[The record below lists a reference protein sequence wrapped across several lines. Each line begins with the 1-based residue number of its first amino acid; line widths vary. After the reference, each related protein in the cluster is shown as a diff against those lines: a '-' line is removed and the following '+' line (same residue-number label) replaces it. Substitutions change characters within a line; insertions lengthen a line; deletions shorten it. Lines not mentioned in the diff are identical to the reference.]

1 MALSTTNNRQ
11 EFTPTNG
18 QTDFQFTLPFFN
30 VSDIKVSILLANGN
44 IVPDSDFSFT
54 VSPING
60 NIELGADVTI
70 TISPDLTSSDK
81 VVIFR
86 EVPYTQE
93 YDLQEG
99 STIVPTAL
107 NKTFDRIVAQ
117 NQQQNDQLNR
127 TVVFPETDPSTTTYT
142 VGSTTRRANTALGF
156 DNDGN
161 VTELNLFDLE
171 AGAADSSKGIEVNNS
186 IIAGKVDNTTMQFD
200 NNGNFSVK
208 GIPFAKL
215 NDVIDDDT
223 MATATSTNLSTSE
236 AIKAY
241 VDSKLVN
248 NFPRFIEI
256 NGITTAPTTTGSHWT
271 TGSTSVKPPSDTGT
285 FIEFVNNFGQA
296 DAAEYTITTKL
307 AHLAST
313 AETDWHSKCYG
324 LLVRAATTI
333 HNGPN
338 AGYNFPNPV
347 TLNPRNCLIRTR
359 YYRGGTSTLYKDHI
373 IGRQYNAIL
382 DNYSYGGPDGS
393 STSIGNT
400 MGNNNDTFIPVTQA
414 MRDGADIYFKIT
426 VEGNKN
432 SSTTNATDNARIHIK
447 GAMLQG

>member
-1 MALSTTNNRQ
+1 MALSKTSNRQ
-11 EFTPTNG
+11 EFIPTNG

-54 VSPING
+54 VSPINN

-70 TISPDLTSSDK
+70 TISPDLTTSDK

-107 NKTFDRIVAQ
+107 NKTFDRVVAQ

-127 TVVFPETDPSTTTYT
+127 TVVFPETDPSTATYT
-142 VGSTTRRANTALGF
+142 VGSTIQRANTALGF

-161 VTELNLFDLE
+161 VTELNLFNLE
-171 AGAADSSKGIEVNNS
+171 AGAADTSKGIKVTNS

-215 NDVIDDDT
+215 NDVINDDT

-241 VDSKLVN
+241 IDSKVVN
-248 NFPRFIEI
+248 SFPRFIEI
-256 NGITTAPTTTGSHWT
+256 NGITTAPTTSGSYWT

-296 DAAEYTITTKL
+296 DAAEYTLTTKL

-313 AETDWHSKCYG
+313 AETDWQSKCYG

-333 HNGPN
+333 HNGPH
-338 AGYNFPNPV
+338 ATYNS
-347 TLNPRNCLIRTR
+347 TTGLYSLDPRKCFVRTR
-359 YYRGGTSTLYKDHI
+359 YYRGGSSTLYKDHI
-373 IGRQYNAIL
+373 IAMQSNAIL
-382 DNYSYGGPDGS
+382 SDFHDGQYAS
-393 STSIGNT
+393 GDIGQTIGNS
-400 MGNNNDTFIPVTQA
+400 NDCFIPVTQA
-414 MRDGADIYFKIT
+414 MRDGEDIYFKIT

-432 SSTTNATDNARIHIK
+432 ATSTNSGDNARIHIK

>member
-30 VSDIKVSILLANGN
+30 ISDVKVSILLANGT

-70 TISPDLTSSDK
+70 TISPALTTSDK

-127 TVVFPETDPSTTTYT
+127 TVVFPETDPSTVTYT
-142 VGSTTRRANTALGF
+142 VGSTTKRANTALGF
-156 DNDGN
+156 DNNGN
-161 VTELNLFDLE
+161 VTELNLFNLE
-171 AGAADSSKGIEVNNS
+171 AGAADTSKGIEVTNS

-200 NNGNFSVK
+200 NSGNFAVK
-208 GIPFAKL
+208 SIPFAKL
-215 NDVIDDDT
+215 SDVIDDDT

-241 VDSKLVN
+241 IDSQITN
-248 NFPRFIEI
+248 TFPRFIEI
-256 NGITTAPTTTGSHWT
+256 NGTNGATTSGSYWT
-271 TGSTSVKPPSDTGT
+271 AGSTAAKPASDSGT
-285 FIEFVNNFGQA
+285 FVEYVNNFSTNTG
-296 DAAEYTITTKL
+296 EFTITTYL
-307 AHLAST
+307 NDLLST
-313 AETDWHSKCYG
+313 AETGWQSKCYA
-324 LLVRAATTI
+324 LLVRATTLMASGAQ
-333 HNGPN
+333 N
-338 AGYNFPNPV
+338 V
-347 TLNPRNCLIRTR
+347 TRRAFVRGR
-359 YYRGGTSTLYKDHI
+359 YYRGGSSTLYKEHI
-373 IGRQYNAIL
+373 LSTLTNKTFQ
-382 DNYSYGGPDGS
+382 SYPCTQINTS
-393 STSIGNT
+393 SSAVLPI
-400 MGNNNDTFIPVTQA
+400 TQA
-414 MRDGADIYFKIT
+414 VRNGQPLVFRIN
-426 VEGNKN
+426 VEG
-432 SSTTNATDNARIHIK
+432 TADNVANVSAGDQARIHIQ
-447 GAMLQG
+447 GAMLRG